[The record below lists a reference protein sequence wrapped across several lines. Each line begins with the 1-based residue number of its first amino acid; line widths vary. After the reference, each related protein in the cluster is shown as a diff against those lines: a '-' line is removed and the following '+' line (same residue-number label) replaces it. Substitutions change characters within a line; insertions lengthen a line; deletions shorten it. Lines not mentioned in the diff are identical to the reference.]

1 MLPQMVLALLALAEL
16 SAVGEQQCLSGDRQP
31 NVCFST
37 TPTLAATPLST
48 NASLADACCSACL
61 QVPQCCCWTYDARN
75 NDSHG
80 PEAGDLCE
88 LKHLLVNGST
98 APSCVSGTLPIA
110 PPLVLPP
117 PRGAPACS
125 SSLSPPAV
133 TTSITITDGT
143 WESTWESTDGTWAVS
158 YYLSACLCSDLRDAL
173 CPAAACHCLSDTDCM
188 LTADR

>member
-37 TPTLAATPLST
+37 APTLAATPLST

-117 PRGAPACS
+117 PRGAHS
-125 SSLSPPAV
+125 VLFLAV
-133 TTSITITDGT
+133 TTSGHHQHHHHG
-143 WESTWESTDGTWAVS
+143 WNVGEHVGEHGWNVGCKL
-158 YYLSACLCSDLRDAL
+158 LSISLPVLRSA
-173 CPAAACHCLSDTDCM
+173 
-188 LTADR
+188 